1 LTIWHKHNKAQ
12 HTEKAA
18 VFHYSKVKQGAFLRS
33 RWGGS
38 SLLEAGA
45 DGSDGKVSGNSEM
58 RTDRKTRT
66 SSKIGV
72 YSRGRRLALV
82 SLSALFVAASLMHS
96 AYAQGPVAQSPAAQV
111 SAAQAPSTQ
120 TPSAPVPTTSTPA
133 QSSPAAVATP
143 APQSPPPQIQAPA
156 PSESAPPARA
166 AEPGAPAAGGPSIG
180 GDLLPRQLSYTR
192 MFLDAD
198 WVVKAVMIGLAFA
211 SLVSWTVWL
220 AKTWELARGRREVR
234 RGVRTLFESPTLARA
249 HDQLHDGGT
258 PVSQLMQAAAQEIR
272 LSTSV
277 RGDGLKERVSWQLDR
292 LEMGF
297 SRRMA
302 RGTGVLA
309 TIGSTAPFVGL
320 FGTVWGIMNSFIGI
334 SNAHTTNLAV
344 VAPGIAQALMATA
357 MGLVAAIPAVM
368 IYNVLARQTAQYR
381 ALLGDA
387 SAQVMR
393 LVSRDLD
400 RARLPLAQAAE

>member
-1 LTIWHKHNKAQ
+1 
-12 HTEKAA
+12 
-18 VFHYSKVKQGAFLRS
+18 
-33 RWGGS
+33 
-38 SLLEAGA
+38 
-45 DGSDGKVSGNSEM
+45 
-58 RTDRKTRT
+58 
-66 SSKIGV
+66 
-72 YSRGRRLALV
+72 
-82 SLSALFVAASLMHS
+82 
-96 AYAQGPVAQSPAAQV
+96 
-111 SAAQAPSTQ
+111 
-120 TPSAPVPTTSTPA
+120 
-133 QSSPAAVATP
+133 
-143 APQSPPPQIQAPA
+143 
-156 PSESAPPARA
+156 
-166 AEPGAPAAGGPSIG
+166 
-180 GDLLPRQLSYTR
+180 